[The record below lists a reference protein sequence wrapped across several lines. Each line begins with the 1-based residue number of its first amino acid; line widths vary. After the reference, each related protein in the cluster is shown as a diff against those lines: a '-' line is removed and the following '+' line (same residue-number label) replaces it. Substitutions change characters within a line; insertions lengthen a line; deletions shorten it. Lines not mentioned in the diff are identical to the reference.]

1 MALKNDSGM
10 SGQKVRGSRMATIS
24 NTITSG
30 IELASTNSPGT
41 YASPLTIT
49 AAGYVNAGT
58 NGVGNAAVCTAAANP
73 LYLQRQIRG
82 RLPALLT
89 MKLSSAGR
97 GCGGVNV
104 EDDQRQQR
112 RDYA

>member
-73 LYLQRQIRG
+73 LYLRNHGRIR
-82 RLPALLT
+82 
-89 MKLSSAGR
+89 KAGELMT
-97 GCGGVNV
+97 GTISGSGKFGGAYP
-104 EDDQRQQR
+104 RF
-112 RDYA
+112 